1 MRTGYCSNFFVI
13 LGFLSIIDIIFEN
26 YARKV
31 NMNTQKKLLHA
42 NLNDYVKAFFTV
54 GLFYKVLFIHF
65 TKSNIH
71 FTKPCFRILHRDSMM
86 EP

>member
-42 NLNDYVKAFFTV
+42 NLSDYVKAFFTV
-54 GLFYKVLFIHF
+54 GLFIQSPFHSFYKVKHTFYQTLLLDF
-65 TKSNIH
+65 T
-71 FTKPCFRILHRDSMM
+71 
-86 EP
+86 